1 MNQITRITRG
11 KPRGYPI
18 IDSTIPNRRDR
29 PDRLDK
35 RDDEIVSRTNALAR
49 KSELSY
55 RKNMIIDCHA
65 HLVPKSWFHPMSP
78 KAIFNIDQLLE
89 EQGKAQVDLT
99 VFGNNWIRTPRDS
112 DPLDLVKEFNE
123 FAAEVTAK
131 YPRRLLGLACSMPFG
146 DERFLKETERAVRDY
161 GLKGI
166 MVNSSVNGEY
176 LDSPRA
182 RPFFGLVTELDVP
195 LFIHPPRVTIGA
207 EKMEIFR
214 LPEMVGRPF
223 DTTLSLTRF
232 ILTGGLERFPKL
244 KLVCAHV
251 GGALPLLPGRLNFGY
266 ELRDDMNF
274 GPWEP
279 DVLTRPPSTY
289 IQQLYFDTVCLHTPA
304 VLCAV
309 QTVGVDQ
316 VLFGSDFPPVPIPLK
331 RSVDTV
337 RELAIPEEDK
347 NKILGGNAER
357 LLRLPDGQ

>member
-1 MNQITRITRG
+1 
-11 KPRGYPI
+11 
-18 IDSTIPNRRDR
+18 
-29 PDRLDK
+29 
-35 RDDEIVSRTNALAR
+35 
-49 KSELSY
+49 
-55 RKNMIIDCHA
+55 MIIDCHA
-65 HLVPKSWFHPMSP
+65 HLAPKRWFHPKSP
-78 KAIFNIDQLLE
+78 PAIFNIDQLLE
-89 EQGKAQVDLT
+89 QQEKAQVDLT
-99 VFGNNWIRTPRDS
+99 VFGNNWIRTPTDS
-112 DPLDLVKEFNE
+112 DPLDIVKEFNE
-123 FAAEVTAK
+123 FAADTTAK
-131 YPRRLLGLACSMPFG
+131 QPKHLLGLASSMPFG
-146 DERFLKETERAVRDY
+146 DDQILKETERAVRNY

-182 RPFFGLVTELDVP
+182 RPFFELVTELDVP

-207 EKMEIFR
+207 ERMEIFR

-232 ILTGGLERFPKL
+232 ILTGGLERFPQL

-251 GGALPLLPGRLNFGY
+251 GGTLPLLPGRLNFGY
-266 ELRDDMNF
+266 ELREDMSF

-289 IQQLYFDTVCLHTPA
+289 IEQLYFDTVSLHPPA

-309 QTVGVDQ
+309 QTVGVDR

-337 RELAIPEEDK
+337 QELSIPEADK
-347 NKILGGNAER
+347 KKILGGNAEK
-357 LLRLPDGQ
+357 LLRLSPS